1 MISIF
6 EKVRSGTKKS
16 LLDYAKTLIDADEL
30 PSRRSRFDLNNMYS
44 TNRIPTKIGGSRKP
58 CVDESYFN
66 EDNIEVPIIGPQ
78 LDSIT
83 AQLVKLFLSDDP
95 VFQVITTPARA
106 EVAAQFNS
114 LFHLYSR
121 RFQWVSNL
129 TLSMQDLAKYNLTF
143 VETSWM
149 DYKNI
154 SGVKIERHSPYNVLF
169 DSSLPVRQLL
179 TDGLYAGAIMRKTGV
194 ALRQYAAM
202 HQLSLTSE
210 AVNSIADG
218 MIRFQLPSV
227 EMSTAKSGLEV
238 FLPEK
243 QSAKFHELIK
253 LYVRII
259 PAEFN
264 LSVREGLDPMYPGIY
279 CLHILNNKHL
289 VGIHELNSTYPYF
302 PLLGCQIRNSDYEI
316 SGETFAEQLVP
327 IQNLATKLYNGDIN
341 SLRRVLMDRA
351 LYDPRMFP
359 EEMIASPNPA
369 EKIPLKPG
377 VPMGTPLGAGYQQL
391 GYNDPA
397 LGARVGQANQLAGL
411 ANHIT
416 GLNPAQ
422 QGQFVRGNKSRT
434 EFMEIMGNADAR
446 LITMAYSLSDDLF
459 NFIKEIILSDVLI
472 NVNEIEIQDYRT
484 GKPIKVSSS
493 ILRETPVAWR
503 MSGGLSASRS
513 MVPLESIT
521 QFLQI
526 IMNSPTGAARVNFEK
541 LANFIAESYGFS
553 GFAEILNSDEV
564 VNAMLS
570 ATIAARNPTSGGAQG
585 DSGTGGS

>member
-16 LLDYAKTLIDADEL
+16 LLEYATALIAADEIQN
-30 PSRRSRFDLNNMYS
+30 RRARFDLNNLYN
-44 TNRIPTKIGGSRKP
+44 TNRIPDKSGLRKKP
-58 CVDESYFN
+58 CADESFYN
-66 EDNIEVPIIGPQ
+66 DDNVEVPIIGPQ

-106 EVAAQFNS
+106 EIAAQFNS

-129 TLSMQDLAKYNLTF
+129 TLTMQDLARYNLAF
-143 VETSWM
+143 VETSWV
-149 DYKNI
+149 DYKSI

-169 DSSLPVRQLL
+169 DSSLPVRQLI
-179 TDGLYAGAIMRKTGV
+179 TDGLYSGVIMRKTGV
-194 ALRQYAAM
+194 SLRQYAAM
-202 HQLSLTSE
+202 HQLSLSTESL
-210 AVNSIADG
+210 NSIPDG
-218 MIRFQLPSV
+218 AIRFELPS
-227 EMSTAKSGLEV
+227 MDFLTSKTGLEV
-238 FLPEK
+238 FVPEK
-243 QSAKFHELIK
+243 QSAKFHELVK

-259 PAEFN
+259 PSEFN
-264 LSVREGLDPMYPGIY
+264 LSVREGLDPTFPGIY
-279 CLHILNNKHL
+279 CLHILNNKFL
-289 VGIHELNSTYPYF
+289 VGIHEVNSTYPYF
-302 PLLGCQIRNSDYEI
+302 PLLGCQIRNSDYETA
-316 SGETFAEQLVP
+316 GETFAEQLVP

-341 SLRRVLMDRA
+341 SLRRILMDRA

-377 VPMGTPLGAGYQQL
+377 VPMGTPLAAGYQQL
-391 GYNDPA
+391 PYNDPA
-397 LGARVGQANQLAGL
+397 LGARVAQANQLAGL

-416 GLNPAQ
+416 GLNPAM

-459 NFIKEIILSDVLI
+459 NFIKEIILSDVLV
-472 NVNEIEIQDYRT
+472 NVNEVEVQDYRT
-484 GKPIKVSSS
+484 GQPIRVSSAV
-493 ILRETPVAWR
+493 LRETPVAWR

-513 MVPLESIT
+513 MVPMETIS

-526 IMNSPTGAARVNFEK
+526 IMNSPMGAMRVNFER
-541 LANFIAESYGFS
+541 LANFISETYGFS
-553 GFAEILNSDEV
+553 NFAEVLNSDEV

-570 ATIAARNPTSGGAQG
+570 AANAARNPTPGNTQGNSGAAQP
-585 DSGTGGS
+585 